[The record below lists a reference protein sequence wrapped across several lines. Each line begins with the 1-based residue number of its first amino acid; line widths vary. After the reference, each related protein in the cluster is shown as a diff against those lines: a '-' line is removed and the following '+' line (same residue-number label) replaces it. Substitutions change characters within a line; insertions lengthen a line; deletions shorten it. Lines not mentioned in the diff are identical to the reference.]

1 MRFCDVY
8 AGILVEGV
16 WGMFENCNPWKR
28 MCELSVK
35 FMKREFLEYVV
46 LSVRDHTEH

>member
-16 WGMFENCNPWKR
+16 WGMFENCNPLKR
-28 MCELSVK
+28 NVHVKCEVYEERI
-35 FMKREFLEYVV
+35 FRICGA
-46 LSVRDHTEH
+46 